1 MSFIGPFEMTKST
14 RLFQLMKNKQTLKC
28 GNHQI
33 LTHFRLDILHQLP
46 LTKLIIIPAQL
57 KQSSLSA
64 TPGVLFQNRSYIL
77 ICSHMK
83 TILITKFN

>member
-64 TPGVLFQNRSYIL
+64 APGVLF
-77 ICSHMK
+77 
-83 TILITKFN
+83 